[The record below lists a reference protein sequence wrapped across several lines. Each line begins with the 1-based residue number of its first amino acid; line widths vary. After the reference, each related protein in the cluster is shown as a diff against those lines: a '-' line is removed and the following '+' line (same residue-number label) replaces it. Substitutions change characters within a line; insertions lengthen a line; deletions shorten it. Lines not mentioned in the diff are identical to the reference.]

1 MARGIARRYA
11 EDGLFV
17 VEIAD
22 PRIALI
28 VDRESCS
35 LSISRFNIYL
45 IKK

>member
-28 VDRESCS
+28 VDRESMQSFNQS
-35 LSISRFNIYL
+35 L
-45 IKK
+45 